1 MCVGYS
7 PLPRSS
13 NTPLQ
18 DLSSRHY
25 STRIH
30 PMILP
35 VTWKINLNWMIPNLY
50 MGNGCLTKH
59 PFKFGCLEFQVLL
72 LCQNHRENAGTLGW
86 YPSCLSLLRSPL
98 KGNVPNKYPLYKV
111 HMGLIIKG
119 PPSQGYHHFPYDKKH
134 LLLLEWTSQSP
145 GSEWFSRIFFVGVFV
160 KAEIK
165 KKQFR
170 VGDSSWDSSLKPCIL
185 GTWNSWWVLKSTA

>member
-72 LCQNHRENAGTLGW
+72 LCQNHRENAGTQAHHDSHSPEKHRVTGTRYESIIPVTLWWTLPLFCRRGTIGCPGW
-86 YPSCLSLLRSPL
+86 YLGS
-98 KGNVPNKYPLYKV
+98 
-111 HMGLIIKG
+111 MDW
-119 PPSQGYHHFPYDKKH
+119 HFTPI
-134 LLLLEWTSQSP
+134 E
-145 GSEWFSRIFFVGVFV
+145 VGW
-160 KAEIK
+160 I
-165 KKQFR
+165 R
-170 VGDSSWDSSLKPCIL
+170 PI
-185 GTWNSWWVLKSTA
+185 NRWVLNQLTKYCSY